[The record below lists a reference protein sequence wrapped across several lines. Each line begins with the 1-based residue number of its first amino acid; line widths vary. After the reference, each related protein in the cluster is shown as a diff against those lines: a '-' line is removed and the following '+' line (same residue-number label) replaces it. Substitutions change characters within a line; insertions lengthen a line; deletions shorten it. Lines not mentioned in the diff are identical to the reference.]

1 VYGGRVFWQARRHI
15 VEVAVGVRRDVVDRG
30 RRDAR
35 LDRLADDGSL
45 HAARGAWVVKRSG
58 IRDGGQAPER
68 RHRGL
73 ASPRHP
79 RGGGSALGP
88 AGKPE

>member
-1 VYGGRVFWQARRHI
+1 MRGEGVLAGARRHV
-15 VEVAVGVRRDVVDRG
+15 VEIAVGVGRDVVDRG

-45 HAARGAWVVKRSG
+45 HAARGAWVVKRGG
-58 IRDGGQAPER
+58 IRMVG
-68 RHRGL
+68 RHQSATE

-79 RGGGSALGP
+79 RGGGSPLGP
-88 AGKPE
+88 RGQA